1 MPRSDFDA
9 IANCVTRYFTGIE
22 ETIGGWK
29 ECFAGQGWNVP
40 EGCWEMERVAVEL
53 EAKVEGLEEKKKE
66 LGGGWASNRSAWDK
80 EVEKGGKILTV
91 ESGDSDTDSISGLE
105 WDLKDKPYVISNQ
118 EQTQEGQ
125 LKDKEYP
132 ATNDQ
137 GANNFPTEDLKN
149 SNIDTGVEYREHKLN
164 DDGRLRKPRAT
175 RRRRLT
181 GYKKRDLIKWQHAH
195 CNASFHL
202 QR

>member
-1 MPRSDFDA
+1 
-9 IANCVTRYFTGIE
+9 
-22 ETIGGWK
+22 
-29 ECFAGQGWNVP
+29 
-40 EGCWEMERVAVEL
+40 
-53 EAKVEGLEEKKKE
+53 
-66 LGGGWASNRSAWDK
+66 
-80 EVEKGGKILTV
+80 LTV

-149 SNIDTGVEYREHKLN
+149 SNIDTGVEYRDHKLN

-181 GYKKRDLIKWQHAH
+181 GYKKRDLITWQHAH